1 MQLNP
6 THSAPAAFRCI
17 LTGIVALFIST
28 SAFGQR
34 TPEDALKL
42 YLEQLSQ
49 IETRADS
56 VRGLIEEAKLA
67 QVRAQLRAVGY
78 ASDDAIEHS
87 AMVLSYSE
95 QHEQARWVM
104 HMITPDII
112 DGRVTRT
119 NDFRED
125 PKVPTGT
132 AVEADYFLKYE
143 QEDGSFEYDGFGYD
157 RGHLA
162 PSADFRWSQTA
173 LSESYF
179 YSNMSPQVAE
189 FNRGTWAE
197 LEDAIRGYIYR
208 NREQSLYVVTLP
220 MLTPDLPVIQRSIN
234 QVAIPEYYFKVVLD
248 LEKQRGIAFKMPN
261 RKIEEPLHAFAISID
276 QAEEETGFDFFP
288 LISEDAAKAAEATF
302 DPEIWFS
309 EEMLGDAEP
318 LPAPELP
325 RGHFNTTQAQQYMG
339 YSKDVIICGTVVGT
353 RTSRSGNVWIN
364 LDRQYPNQVFS
375 VYIKKEHLVNFSY
388 DPEEALKGQV
398 LCIKGR
404 VMDFGGTPTMRIE
417 REKVV
422 EIYD

>member
-1 MQLNP
+1 MHRISTLR
-6 THSAPAAFRCI
+6 TSAAFA
-17 LTGIVALFIST
+17 ALFISFFT
-28 SAFGQR
+28 YGQR
-34 TPEDALKL
+34 TPEEALIE
-42 YLEQLSQ
+42 YETRLEA
-49 IETRADS
+49 IEARADS
-56 VRGLIEEAKLA
+56 VRGLIEDAKLEQIRDRLA
-67 QVRAQLRAVGY
+67 SVGY
-78 ASDDAIEHS
+78 VTEDAIVHS
-87 AMVLSYSE
+87 GMVLSYSE
-95 QHEQARWVM
+95 PHEQARWVM

-112 DGRVTRT
+112 DGKVTRT

-125 PKVPTGT
+125 PKVATET

-162 PSADFRWSQTA
+162 PSADFRWSQKA

-189 FNRGTWAE
+189 FNRGAWAE
-197 LEDAIRGYIYR
+197 LEDAVRGYIYR

-220 MLTPDLPVIQRSIN
+220 LLTDDLPAIQRSIN
-234 QVAIPEYYFKVVLD
+234 KVAIPEYYYKIVLD
-248 LEKQRGIAFKMPN
+248 LEQQRGIAFKMPN
-261 RKIEEPLHAFAISID
+261 RKIEEPLLSFAMTID
-276 QAEEETGFDFFP
+276 QAEAETGYDFFP

-302 DPEIWFS
+302 EPEDWFS

-318 LPAPELP
+318 LPAPDLP
-325 RGHFNTTQAQQYMG
+325 RGHFNTTQAKQYMG
-339 YSKDVIICGTVVGT
+339 YGKDVIICGTVVGT

-388 DPEEALKGQV
+388 DPEEALKNQV
-398 LCIKGR
+398 VCIKGR

-417 REKVV
+417 REKVI